1 MRKPKAMQA
10 EDSQVEMVP
19 FKQRAEEMLCRVYGG
34 RHHVR
39 RLKDEGRFL
48 TCLHGSDLATFDFDH
63 MTRLVLGAH
72 EYCLRVSVSNGGPN
86 QLKIWVWDRKREGRM
101 SERHPTIEQA
111 MQSWENV

>member
-1 MRKPKAMQA
+1 MISETTSKEVMR
-10 EDSQVEMVP
+10 P
-19 FKQRAEEMLCRVYGG
+19 FKDRAKKMLSRVYGG
-34 RHHVR
+34 DHHVR
-39 RLKDEGRFL
+39 RLRDEGRFM
-48 TCLHGSDLATFDFDH
+48 TCLHGGDLASFDFDH

-111 MQSWENV
+111 MLKWQNEI